1 VITSST
7 SSFVDG
13 EKKAIESTVMSK
25 VIQLTMVGLGN
36 KQEPLAKGKKYAE
49 MTGPWQHGSLLAEES
64 RSHIGMTGQALDTLE
79 RLQV

>member
-1 VITSST
+1 
-7 SSFVDG
+7 
-13 EKKAIESTVMSK
+13 
-25 VIQLTMVGLGN
+25 MVGLGN